1 MGSAGMF
8 IWAMVVILALAW
20 ALVQTGTV
28 NLGIDF
34 NLWVN
39 VLLVLAVLGVIFNLF
54 IVPFLS
60 RSRTTSTS
68 AHTAGTAAPGVV
80 PTAAPPTAVP
90 PGTVAPGAP
99 ASGAASQEVV
109 QETRDRTTL

>member
-28 NLGIDF
+28 NLGVDF

-39 VLLVLAVLGVIFNLF
+39 ILLVLAVLGVIFNLF

-60 RSRTTSTS
+60 RSRTTSSS
-68 AHTAGTAAPGVV
+68 AHTAGSTAPGV
-80 PTAAPPTAVP
+80 APTAVP
-90 PGTVAPGAP
+90 PGTVVPGAAPGAP
-99 ASGAASQEVV
+99 ATGAASQEVV